1 MKQLANRISYAI
13 FMELFKLLF
22 IFLDDIVRAVKLSRL
37 DYAMSLGFGKG
48 VRLSPETNETHAN
61 SCNCFLRK
69 ASTLLGLH
77 ALSVRKEWPTAG
89 LYGLNSLRL
98 HAAYNA

>member
-1 MKQLANRISYAI
+1 MKQLLIELAMQL

-48 VRLSPETNETHAN
+48 VRLSPEILLEFRTYSLQIRANETHAN
-61 SCNCFLRK
+61 SCN
-69 ASTLLGLH
+69 
-77 ALSVRKEWPTAG
+77 
-89 LYGLNSLRL
+89 Y
-98 HAAYNA
+98 